1 MGSPYILLGQ
11 RERKINLL
19 SVEKVLYRRSNLLFE
34 LLRHIEVVVVQ
45 LVNTGTT
52 TLSLMVDADPDT
64 GSKIMLVPNAIFNET
79 ISGKTVK
86 VKSDT
91 VGGKLGY
98 VLLA

>member
-1 MGSPYILLGQ
+1 
-11 RERKINLL
+11 
-19 SVEKVLYRRSNLLFE
+19 
-34 LLRHIEVVVVQ
+34 
-45 LVNTGTT
+45 
-52 TLSLMVDADPDT
+52 MVDADPDT